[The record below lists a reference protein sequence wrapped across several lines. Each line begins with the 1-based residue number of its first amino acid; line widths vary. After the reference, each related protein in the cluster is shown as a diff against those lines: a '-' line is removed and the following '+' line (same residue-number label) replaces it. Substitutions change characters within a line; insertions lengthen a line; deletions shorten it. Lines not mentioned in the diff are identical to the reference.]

1 MTIYT
6 SLEDSLYN
14 SLSTLF
20 PTARIIFAYQNHP
33 EPKTP
38 YILINVTRL
47 NPVGREEIGSFG
59 PQQSYSQVYE
69 AQVVLEVIG
78 EYENTTE
85 VGELAATLDFLLA
98 SPLMLDA
105 YAVNNLSLM
114 RRRSMERFARTRET
128 KTYMCYQQTAFYAY
142 VVSTTQDV
150 GQIDEVVIGGDIG
163 TEELP
168 TLAPSIYRDAGRP
181 GHIIE
186 STLYIGE

>member
-6 SLEDSLYN
+6 SLEDALYN
-14 SLSTLF
+14 SVATMF
-20 PTARIIFAYQNHP
+20 PTARIIFALQNHP

-38 YILINVTRL
+38 YILINVLRM
-47 NPVGREEIGSFG
+47 NPVGREETSGYG
-59 PQQSYSQVYE
+59 PLQSYAQVYE
-69 AQVVLEVIG
+69 AQVVFEVIG
-78 EYENTTE
+78 EYESTME
-85 VGELAATLDFLLA
+85 VSDLAASFEFLLA
-98 SPLMLDA
+98 SPLMLEA

-142 VVSTTQDV
+142 AVMTTQDV
-150 GQIDEVVIGGDIG
+150 GQIDSVVVGGNIG

-168 TLAPSIYRDAGRP
+168 TLAPSIYRDAGQP